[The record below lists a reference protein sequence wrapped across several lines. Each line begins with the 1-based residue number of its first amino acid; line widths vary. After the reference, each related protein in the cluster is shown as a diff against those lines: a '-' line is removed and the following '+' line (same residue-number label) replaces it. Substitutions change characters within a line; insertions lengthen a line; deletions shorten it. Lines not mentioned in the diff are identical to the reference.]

1 MHFIHTITVIIAGIF
16 TTAMADALMLVTP
29 LVQTAI
35 DVVLICVHTCARCNC
50 RSDQRLARHLL
61 DVFQPPDEIIAAT
74 LDHPENRRLPGG
86 KRAPSPLALEPSAPS
101 APPFFATSSGLP
113 LWPATMYDSSH
124 STSAVKVGG
133 GFLATMPWRN

>member
-1 MHFIHTITVIIAGIF
+1 MHFIKAIGVVISGIF

-35 DVVLICVHTCARCNC
+35 DVVLICVHTRARRN
-50 RSDQRLARHLL
+50 RRLDQRLDRHLL
-61 DVFQPPDEIIAAT
+61 DVFQHPNDDITAT
-74 LDHPENRRLPGG
+74 LDHPENRRLLGG

-113 LWPATMYDSSH
+113 LWPATM
-124 STSAVKVGG
+124 
-133 GFLATMPWRN
+133 